1 MAVILNEINL
11 TQIDYLDPERAS
23 AEPTVFLAKRERT
36 IAPAQERRITDTM
49 IVCLD
54 CADPFSSSP
63 RKTFLTTSGRCDGCG
78 GCSYL
83 LASKIYSRREELL

>member
-23 AEPTVFLAKRERT
+23 AVPKVFLAKRERT
-36 IAPAQERRITDTM
+36 VAPASERRITNTM

-54 CADPFSSSP
+54 CADPFSNSP
-63 RKTFLTTSGRCDGCG
+63 RKTFLTASGRCDGCG
-78 GCSYL
+78 GRSYL
-83 LASKIYSRREELL
+83 LASKIYSRREDLL